1 MSPPTHTMSSL
12 SQKDR
17 LLVRIYMAGCLHYW
31 DQLPPLA
38 QQFYSQAGGTLIELR
53 ACIRHLVV
61 LAGYGPCLAAT
72 LTLHKA
78 KLLPED
84 TPAKCG
90 GPPGNA
96 FELVY
101 TSVTDAV
108 RKKCHNADPGLG
120 EWIRMHLYGDVYSS
134 PGLDLRCKQLL
145 MCAALAEADM
155 GEQLYGHALAGLRFG
170 NRIEQLEEAVKI
182 AFEMTPRPRPKLLE
196 QALHTLTLSK
206 AKLEKDSGGG
216 GSGGEYDY
224 AGAIVPEVD
233 IKEAEEHVRIPPLPP
248 LFNLVDKEKGSK
260 EGGGGGSGRLTGDG
274 GATFLWDKLAIAAQR
289 KV

>member
-1 MSPPTHTMSSL
+1 MPSL
-12 SQKDR
+12 SPKDR

-31 DQLPPLA
+31 DQLPLLA
-38 QQFYSQAGGTLIELR
+38 QEFYSQAGGTLLELR

-108 RKKCHNADPGLG
+108 RKKCHNADPALG

-134 PGLDLRCKQLL
+134 PGLDLRSKQLL

-170 NRIEQLEEAVKI
+170 NRIEQLEEAIKI
-182 AFEMTPRPRPKLLE
+182 AFEMTPRPRPTSLE

-206 AKLEKDSGGG
+206 AKLEKDNGG
-216 GSGGEYDY
+216 GGEYDY
-224 AGAIVPEVD
+224 DAAVVPEVD
-233 IKEAEEHVRIPPLPP
+233 IQEAKDHVRIPPLPP
-248 LFNLVDKEKGSK
+248 LFNHKNNDGVDKNKGNR
-260 EGGGGGSGRLTGDG
+260 GGGGGGV
-274 GATFLWDKLAIAAQR
+274 TFLWDELAIAAQK